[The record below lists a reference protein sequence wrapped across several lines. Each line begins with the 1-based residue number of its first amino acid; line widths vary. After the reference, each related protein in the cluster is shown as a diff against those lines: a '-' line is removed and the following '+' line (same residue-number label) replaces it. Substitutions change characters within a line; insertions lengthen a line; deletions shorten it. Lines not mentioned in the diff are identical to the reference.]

1 VNSTD
6 NALKWALIHRTQC
19 KNWNDYVL
27 SLVGDFEQITP
38 YLPEKVT
45 SILDIGC
52 GLGGID
58 ILLKQR
64 FPEAHLSLLD
74 SDGSPQNFRGGF
86 GEEMLPFMKREE
98 TERFLSGNGVQID
111 RWLEVGT
118 RETLAADL
126 IISLYSWGWHYPLET
141 YKVKGNVIA
150 DLRGKPKG
158 KVIAELIVNGK
169 HKGNRCHFVA

>member
-19 KNWNDYVL
+19 SNWNDYVL

-38 YLPEKVT
+38 YLPEKVN

-74 SDGSPQNFRGGF
+74 SDGSPENFRGGF
-86 GEEMLPFMKREE
+86 GEEMLPFKQRRQGRPMVRSWNQGNLES
-98 TERFLSGNGVQID
+98 RFNHFALF
-111 RWLEVGT
+111 VG
-118 RETLAADL
+118 LAL
-126 IISLYSWGWHYPLET
+126 PT
-141 YKVKGNVIA
+141 
-150 DLRGKPKG
+150 
-158 KVIAELIVNGK
+158 
-169 HKGNRCHFVA
+169 